1 MIVLGE
7 QLPQKYLIVIII
19 FTLRL
24 LLAKCAKEFHHF
36 PLSVLLFSLVV
47 VVVVVVVRLVYQVNK
62 QMCFITVLA
71 YILCLYCSS
80 SFLNSMP
87 FPPPTKQLSCG
98 PGHLLPI
105 ASI

>member
-24 LLAKCAKEFHHF
+24 LLAKRAKEFHHF

-47 VVVVVVVRLVYQVNK
+47 VVVVVRLVYQVNK
-62 QMCFITVLA
+62 QMCFIMVLA

-87 FPPPTKQLSCG
+87 FPPPTKQLSGG

>member
-24 LLAKCAKEFHHF
+24 LLAKRAKEFHHF

-47 VVVVVVVRLVYQVNK
+47 VVVVVRLVYQVNK
-62 QMCFITVLA
+62 QMCFIMVLA

>member
-7 QLPQKYLIVIII
+7 QLPQKNLIVIII

-47 VVVVVVVRLVYQVNK
+47 VVVVLLVYQVNK
-62 QMCFITVLA
+62 QMCFIMELA

-80 SFLNSMP
+80 SVLNSMP
-87 FPPPTKQLSCG
+87 FPPHTTQLSCG

>member
-24 LLAKCAKEFHHF
+24 LLAKRAKEFHHF

-47 VVVVVVVRLVYQVNK
+47 VVVVVVRLVYQVNK
-62 QMCFITVLA
+62 QMCFIMELA

>member
-7 QLPQKYLIVIII
+7 QLPQKYLIVIIT

-24 LLAKCAKEFHHF
+24 LLAKRAKEFHHF
-36 PLSVLLFSLVV
+36 HLSVLLFSL

-62 QMCFITVLA
+62 QMCFIMVLA

-87 FPPPTKQLSCG
+87 FPPFTKQLSCG